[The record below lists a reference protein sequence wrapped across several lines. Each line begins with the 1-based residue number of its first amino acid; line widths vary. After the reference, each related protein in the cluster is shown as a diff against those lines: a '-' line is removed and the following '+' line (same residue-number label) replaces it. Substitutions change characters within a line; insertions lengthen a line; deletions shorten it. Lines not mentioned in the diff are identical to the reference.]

1 MAVILMLASAT
12 LAVSGSGV
20 VSPAGKE
27 RPTSYSWKEVA
38 SMTLP
43 RSSPAVVTLPDGDI
57 LVTGGLSVNGPTS
70 STEIFDV
77 QQMKWRP
84 GPTMISKRVGHTA
97 TLLDDGTVLI
107 AGGETGT
114 GTTSS
119 AELLNLS
126 IGASIS
132 LPSMYFARSA
142 HSAAKL
148 TSGMVLVTG
157 GSDWVT
163 GEWKQAELF
172 DPASH
177 SWKPAGNMAYP
188 RIFFTLQKLESGM
201 VVAISGDGNGT
212 SELYDPSSNSWSGTV
227 KMNEKRYGAASIELA
242 DGGILAAGG
251 MVDSTTL
258 HTAEIYNPSSNS
270 WSPAAPMIY
279 PRAHFSLNRLSNGS
293 ILAAGSWNSTGV
305 SDTSEMFLPDR
316 EEWADVGNMNHP
328 RGAHGSASLP
338 GGAVLVMGGVTDNTE
353 TSTAELYA
361 GESVAPPTGLRMPKD
376 IIPLVIVI
384 EHELPGYSA
393 NGLIAKLL
401 AAQAQYDNG
410 NNATCLEILDAFY
423 NQVRAFYQSGH
434 LSGTGTTLLYA
445 GYSQV
450 VECIGG
456 VPQPL
461 IP

>member
-1 MAVILMLASAT
+1 MA
-12 LAVSGSGV
+12 
-20 VSPAGKE
+20 
-27 RPTSYSWKEVA
+27 
-38 SMTLP
+38 LP

-57 LVTGGLSVNGPTS
+57 LVTGGLSISGPTS
-70 STEIFDV
+70 TTEIFDV

-107 AGGETGT
+107 TGGETGT

-132 LPSMYFARSA
+132 LPSMYFGRSA
-142 HSAAKL
+142 HAAVKL
-148 TSGMVLVTG
+148 AGGMVLVTG

-172 DPASH
+172 DPVNH

-188 RIFFTLQKLESGM
+188 RIFFALQILESGM
-201 VVAISGDGNGT
+201 VVAISGDENGT
-212 SELYDPSSNSWSGTV
+212 SELYDPSSNSWIGTA
-227 KMNEKRYGAASIELA
+227 KMNEKRYGAGSMELA

-258 HTAEIYNPSSNS
+258 YTTEIYDPSSNS
-270 WSPAAPMIY
+270 WNPAAPMIH
-279 PRAHFSLNRLSNGS
+279 PRAHFSMNRLSNGS
-293 ILAAGSWNSTGV
+293 VLAAGSWDSTGV
-305 SDTSEMFLPDR
+305 SGTSEVFLPDTG
-316 EEWADVGNMNHP
+316 EWAEVGNMNHP

-338 GGAVLVMGGVTDNTE
+338 GGAVLVMGGVTDSTE
-353 TSTAELYA
+353 TSTAEVYA
-361 GESVAPPTGLRMPKD
+361 GESVSPPSGLRMPKD

-384 EHELPGYSA
+384 ANELPGYSA

-401 AAQAQYDNG
+401 AAQAQYDDGANT
-410 NNATCLEILDAFY
+410 TCLEILDAFY
-423 NQVRAFYQSGH
+423 NQVGAFHQSGH
-434 LSGTGTTLLYA
+434 LCDSGTTLLYA

-450 VECIGG
+450 VEYIGG
-456 VPQPL
+456 VPQPS

>member
-1 MAVILMLASAT
+1 
-12 LAVSGSGV
+12 
-20 VSPAGKE
+20 
-27 RPTSYSWKEVA
+27 
-38 SMTLP
+38 MTLP

-57 LVTGGLSVNGPTS
+57 LVTGGLSINGPTS
-70 STEIFDV
+70 TTEIFDV
-77 QQMKWRP
+77 QQMKWKP

-97 TLLDDGTVLI
+97 TLLDDGTVLVT
-107 AGGETGT
+107 GGETGM

-148 TSGMVLVTG
+148 VGGMVLVTG

-188 RIFFTLQKLESGM
+188 RIFFGLQKLESGM
-201 VVAISGDGNGT
+201 AVAISGDINGT
-212 SELYDPSSNSWSGTV
+212 SELYDPSSNSWTGTA
-227 KMNEKRYGAASIELA
+227 KMNEKRYGAGSIELV

-258 HTAEIYNPSSNS
+258 QSTEIYDPSSNS
-270 WSPAAPMIY
+270 WSPAAPMIH
-279 PRAHFSLNRLSNGS
+279 PRAHFSLNQLSNGS
-293 ILAAGSWNSTGV
+293 VLAAGSWDSMGI
-305 SDTSEMFLPDR
+305 SGTSEVFLPDSG
-316 EEWADVGNMNHP
+316 EWAEVGNMNHP

-338 GGAVLVMGGVTDNTE
+338 GGRVLVMGGVTDSTA
-353 TSTAELYA
+353 TATAELYA
-361 GESVAPPTGLRMPKD
+361 GKSIGPPSGLCMPKD
-376 IIPLVIVI
+376 IIPLVIAIV
-384 EHELPGYSA
+384 HELPGYSA

-401 AAQAQYDNG
+401 AAQAQYDDV

-423 NQVRAFYQSGH
+423 NQVRAFHQSGH
-434 LSGTGTTLLYA
+434 LSDSGTTLLYA

-456 VPQPL
+456 VPQPS